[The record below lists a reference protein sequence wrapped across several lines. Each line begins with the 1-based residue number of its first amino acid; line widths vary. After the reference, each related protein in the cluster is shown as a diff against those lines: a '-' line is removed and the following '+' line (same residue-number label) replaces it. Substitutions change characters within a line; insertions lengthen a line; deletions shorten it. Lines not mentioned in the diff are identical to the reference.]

1 MTYRASLRAVLVLA
15 STVAA
20 AALPSMASSA
30 GTKDG
35 APRKSIAVEI
45 SDLDLSTAA
54 GSATLQR
61 RIKSAARRVCEDDVL
76 HLYRQYQRRKPDS
89 CYELTVAYAMNQL
102 PIAKRVVV
110 QESDG
115 VKSVNER

>member
-1 MTYRASLRAVLVLA
+1 VAYRASIRAVLLLA

-54 GSATLQR
+54 GIAGLQR
-61 RIKSAARRVCEDDVL
+61 RIKSAARRVCEDDVS

-89 CYELTVAYAMNQL
+89 CYELTVTHAMNQL
-102 PIAKRVVV
+102 PIAKRALAR
-110 QESDG
+110 ESDC
-115 VKSVNER
+115 VKPVNER